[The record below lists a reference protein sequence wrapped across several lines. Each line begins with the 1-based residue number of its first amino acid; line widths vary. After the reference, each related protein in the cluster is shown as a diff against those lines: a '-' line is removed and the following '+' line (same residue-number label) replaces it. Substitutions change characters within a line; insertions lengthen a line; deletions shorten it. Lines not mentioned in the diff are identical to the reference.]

1 MGRLN
6 NQEAVW
12 VALSDLFLDT
22 EISYEFIARRVAH
35 VDIIALEYMLYFE
48 VAPICIG
55 NLLMPIPTVWSGFNE
70 DCFINDIS
78 HHLQKLS
85 ASRFY
90 RFKIKLQAQ
99 FHKRFLNHE
108 WLKLAAEIRLAHAKH
123 LAS

>member
-35 VDIIALEYMLYFE
+35 VDVIALKYMLYFE

-55 NLLMPIPTVWSGFNE
+55 NLLTPIPTIWSGFNE
-70 DCFINDIS
+70 GCLISDIH
-78 HHLQKLS
+78 HHLQRFNT
-85 ASRFY
+85 SRFY
-90 RFKIKLQAQ
+90 RFKIKLTAK
-99 FHKRFLNHE
+99 FYKRFLNHE
-108 WLKLAAEIRLAHAKH
+108 WLKLTAEIRLVHERQ
-123 LAS
+123 LIS